1 MAKRYHT
8 VSSTQPLSGGREMI
22 TERRIPCTSGC
33 TYCKSDR
40 KPGRVSDLD
49 FSQPSGRVGSPS
61 TLNDRL
67 PTPYHFDFKPT
78 PRSDKE
84 RRRERRSSE
93 RDHYY
98 YSDGG
103 RAEDHSLRRSN
114 SLHGPSQPIP
124 IPPRRSTT
132 MHEDDRWRESRD
144 RPRVVQRGH
153 SRRESDDVPLGF
165 YDLLYN
171 HGAGSSRYG
180 DRDRYAAKDS
190 RHAEP
195 SRTRSHRRR
204 SESPMEVR
212 YKDDDYYRERSSLRR
227 KPKIVQQEDNQPA
240 IIYGSSP
247 LAGSFESSSYGSLRP
262 STSHGISQSP
272 PKSVRWGDDPRT
284 AQNAKISNRAPKL
297 SRSATISGAGTG
309 SRSAGDVKSILK
321 KSDEEQHHAGSRA
334 KSEAP
339 AVQALSR
346 DQYDA
351 LYRSAAGI
359 GAEDRATGPQHRAK
373 EERAARE
380 ALELDSAGMIE
391 GLRKRMNGSRAAA
404 AAAPLAGSSGETG
417 RDRRYSFDMP
427 PRRFSGTASYGEKA
441 SSKGR
446 RSEMFYD
453 DGRRDWY

>member
-1 MAKRYHT
+1 M
-8 VSSTQPLSGGREMI
+8 
-22 TERRIPCTSGC
+22 
-33 TYCKSDR
+33 
-40 KPGRVSDLD
+40 
-49 FSQPSGRVGSPS
+49 
-61 TLNDRL
+61 
-67 PTPYHFDFKPT
+67 
-78 PRSDKE
+78 
-84 RRRERRSSE
+84 
-93 RDHYY
+93 
-98 YSDGG
+98 
-103 RAEDHSLRRSN
+103 EDYSLRRSN
-114 SLHGPSQPIP
+114 SLHGPSQPIPIP

-132 MHEDDRWRESRD
+132 MHEDDRWREPRD

-171 HGAGSSRYG
+171 HGAGSSRHG
-180 DRDRYAAKDS
+180 EDRDRYAVKDS
-190 RHAEP
+190 RYAEP

-212 YKDDDYYRERSSLRR
+212 YKDDDYYRERPSLRR
-227 KPKIVQQEDNQPA
+227 KPRIVQQDGIQSE

-247 LAGSFESSSYGSLRP
+247 LFGSFESSSYGSPRP
-262 STSHGISQSP
+262 STSHGTSQSP
-272 PKSVRWGDDPRT
+272 PKSVRWGDDPRA

-297 SRSATISGAGTG
+297 SRSAFTMSGAGTG
-309 SRSAGDVKSILK
+309 SHSAGDVKSILK
-321 KSDEEQHHAGSRA
+321 KADDEHHHAGPSGPSAVGAGSGSRVT
-334 KSEAP
+334 SEAP
-339 AVQALSR
+339 AVQDLTR

-359 GAEDRATGPQHRAK
+359 GAEDRATSPQRRAK

-391 GLRKRMNGSRAAA
+391 GLRKRIGGTRAAAGAA
-404 AAAPLAGSSGETG
+404 AAAPPLAGGEAG

-427 PRRFSGTASYGEKA
+427 PRRFSGAAYGEKA
-441 SSKGR
+441 SSRGR